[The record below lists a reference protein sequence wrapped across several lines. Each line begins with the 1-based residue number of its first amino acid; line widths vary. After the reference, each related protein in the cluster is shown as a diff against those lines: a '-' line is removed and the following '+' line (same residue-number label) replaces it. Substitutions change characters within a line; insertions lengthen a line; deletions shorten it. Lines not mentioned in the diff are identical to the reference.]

1 MARNEVSFRLL
12 SFSTGLSPAHL
23 CRVASGERRAS
34 TASALLIA
42 KALGV
47 APEESCGPGRSERPS
62 RLCTEVDNPVTADA
76 SPGDV
81 ADTPQPIA
89 TMSKTNDRGLEFTVE
104 RFMRSAKS
112 SGLMPDCGLRRHCC
126 RFPSRPIPDGYIEGL
141 VSRLR
146 KAGCNEG
153 AVARWVATV
162 KRKLHRR
169 AITRGRS
176 MRLGGWRSREMLDR
190 YGASA
195 AVGRALASHRRFSF
209 GDRL

>member
-1 MARNEVSFRLL
+1 MLPDSGMDAGNSKVSCTVIPTLIVEDPIVPRSTGLELAHPRAMRDVMARNEVRFRLL

-47 APEESCGPGRSERPS
+47 APESCGPGRSERPS

-81 ADTPQPIA
+81 ADTPA
-89 TMSKTNDRGLEFTVE
+89 ADSDDATNDRGFEFTVE

-112 SGLMPDCGLRRHCC
+112 SGLMPDCGSDVIAAASLLAR
-126 RFPSRPIPDGYIEGL
+126 SRDGYIEGTL
-141 VSRLR
+141 V
-146 KAGCNEG
+146 E
-153 AVARWVATV
+153 
-162 KRKLHRR
+162 
-169 AITRGRS
+169 
-176 MRLGGWRSREMLDR
+176 
-190 YGASA
+190 AS
-195 AVGRALASHRRFSF
+195 
-209 GDRL
+209 